1 MVITT
6 MKKSLHKR
14 VNDKGKWFQ
23 EDVRDKRYVCH
34 TNKHLAWCK
43 RYLNRSFRRK
53 EKQIKEEF

>member
-1 MVITT
+1 MVMIT

-34 TNKHLAWCK
+34 TNKYLAWCK

-53 EKQIKEEF
+53 RKNNIEGD